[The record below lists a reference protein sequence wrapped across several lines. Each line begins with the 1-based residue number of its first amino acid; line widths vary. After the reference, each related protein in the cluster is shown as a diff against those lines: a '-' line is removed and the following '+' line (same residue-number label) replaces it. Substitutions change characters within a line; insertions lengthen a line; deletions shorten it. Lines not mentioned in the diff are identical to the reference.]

1 MNARKLPSS
10 NPFPMSSKQLITFE
24 TLADGHPCFLDAE
37 STPNWPELFG
47 NNQPIKLEI
56 GFGNGN
62 FLLEMSIREPES
74 NFVGMDFYH
83 KGIRKVITRID
94 KLALKNIRIAYG
106 DARERLP
113 FLFESCELSGIYIN
127 FPDPWP
133 KKRHIKRRLIK
144 PAFVKILAGKLITG
158 KEIHLATDSESY
170 AKEMLDYLEAE
181 PNLKNSI
188 GEMEFLYN
196 RENTPKTKYE
206 KYFINAGEKIYYL
219 NFVKI

>member
-1 MNARKLPSS
+1 
-10 NPFPMSSKQLITFE
+10 MSSKQLISFE

-37 STPNWPELFG
+37 SAPNWPSLFG
-47 NNQPIKLEI
+47 NDHPIKLEI

-62 FLLEMSIREPES
+62 FLLEMAIREPEY

-94 KLALKNIRIAYG
+94 KLNLKNILVAYG
-106 DARERLP
+106 DAREKLP
-113 FLFESCELSGIYIN
+113 FLFENCGLSGIYIN

-144 PAFVKILAGKLITG
+144 PAFVKTLADKLIQG

-181 PNLKNSI
+181 TSLKNSI
-188 GEMEFLYN
+188 GEMEFLEN
-196 RENTPKTKYE
+196 RDNIPKTKYE
-206 KYFINAGEKIYYL
+206 KYFIKAGEKIYYL
-219 NFVKI
+219 NFVKK